1 MAYAI
6 IKTGG
11 RQYRVAEGDTID
23 VDLLDVEAGKTAT
36 FGEVL
41 MHADGKKLTH
51 GDPLI
56 SGAKVTAEVVEQRKD
71 KKVIAF
77 KYRRR
82 KGYHRTVGHRRKLTR
97 VKIKSDHVGRQES
110 RREKVRLTFSTCNYS
125 TAQLLLMAHKKG
137 QGSVKNGRDSVSK
150 RLGVKRFGSEMVVA
164 GNIII
169 RQRGT
174 KFLPGKNVG
183 LGRDY
188 TIFALV
194 DGNVRFDRSGRRVN
208 VDPAAAQK
216 VSRAFD
222 FPRPFSLSAFGRFA
236 V

>member
-1 MAYAI
+1 MSYAI

-23 VDLLDVEAGKTAT
+23 VDLLDLEAGKTAT

-41 MHADGKKLTH
+41 MHADGDKLTH

-97 VKIKSDHVGRQES
+97 VKIKSINAGS
-110 RREKVRLTFSTCNYS
+110 KK
-125 TAQLLLMAHKKG
+125 TAAKK
-137 QGSVKNGRDSVSK
+137 
-150 RLGVKRFGSEMVVA
+150 EE
-164 GNIII
+164 
-169 RQRGT
+169 
-174 KFLPGKNVG
+174 
-183 LGRDY
+183 
-188 TIFALV
+188 
-194 DGNVRFDRSGRRVN
+194 
-208 VDPAAAQK
+208 
-216 VSRAFD
+216 
-222 FPRPFSLSAFGRFA
+222 
-236 V
+236 

>member
-23 VDLLDVEAGKTAT
+23 VDLLDVEAGKKAT

-41 MHADGKKLTH
+41 MHADGDKVTH

-56 SGAKVTAEVVEQRKD
+56 SGAKVTGEVVEQRKD

-97 VKIKSDHVGRQES
+97 FKIDSISVGGSKKAASAKKSAE
-110 RREKVRLTFSTCNYS
+110 
-125 TAQLLLMAHKKG
+125 
-137 QGSVKNGRDSVSK
+137 
-150 RLGVKRFGSEMVVA
+150 
-164 GNIII
+164 
-169 RQRGT
+169 
-174 KFLPGKNVG
+174 
-183 LGRDY
+183 
-188 TIFALV
+188 
-194 DGNVRFDRSGRRVN
+194 
-208 VDPAAAQK
+208 
-216 VSRAFD
+216 
-222 FPRPFSLSAFGRFA
+222 
-236 V
+236 